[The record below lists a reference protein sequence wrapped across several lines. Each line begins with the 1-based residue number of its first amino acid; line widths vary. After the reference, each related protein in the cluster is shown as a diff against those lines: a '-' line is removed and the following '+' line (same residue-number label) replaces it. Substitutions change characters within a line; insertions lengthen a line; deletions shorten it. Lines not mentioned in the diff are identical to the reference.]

1 MDDECDDEQEVE
13 EESRRR
19 GMFMHLD
26 GARVWNAVVGSGVG
40 MREMC
45 RPFDTVSLCLSK
57 GLGAPIGSVL
67 VGSSSLIRRA
77 RLFRKVF
84 GGGWRQA
91 GPYPLFLS
99 FLITSLSP
107 LPSLLDHICSS

>member
-1 MDDECDDEQEVE
+1 
-13 EESRRR
+13 
-19 GMFMHLD
+19 MFMHLD

-40 MREMC
+40 MKEMC

-67 VGSSSLIRRA
+67 VGSSPLIRRA

-91 GPYPLFLS
+91 GPFP
-99 FLITSLSP
+99 SP
-107 LPSLLDHICSS
+107 FPPSPF